1 MVALITA
8 GAHDQFLAQ
17 ELPYATGTAKAKQ
30 NQKNIGALGSGK
42 PAGGKPKA
50 EGKLR
55 LVN

>member
-1 MVALITA
+1 MVAWITA
-8 GAHDQFLAQ
+8 VAQVQFLAL
-17 ELPYATGTAKAKQ
+17 ELLYATGTAKAKQ